1 MSCAPSGFFFIRLSR
16 QSLAHPKNYFSFD
29 CSVSISRTFKNFK
42 LFFGFFF
49 QSMVTLV
56 SRTPLG
62 FFLIRLLRQYLG
74 HFQKSFSFEGY
85 VSISHT
91 SRIHLSLIVALV
103 SRAPSGFIFIQLLRQ
118 CPAHLQDSFSFDCYV
133 NILRTFQVLFHSIVA
148 LVSWELLGF
157 SFIRLLLQCIA
168 HLQDSFSSY
177 CYVSI
182 PRACRIL
189 FH

>member
-91 SRIHLSLIVALV
+91 SRIHLSLIVACL
-103 SRAPSGFIFIQLLRQ
+103 
-118 CPAHLQDSFSFDCYV
+118 AHLQDSFSFNCYVSVQHTFRILSHSIVTLISCALFRFFFIRLQHQYRGNFQDSLSFDCYFSV
-133 NILRTFQVLFHSIVA
+133 LRTFRIHFHLIVT
-148 LVSWELLGF
+148 
-157 SFIRLLLQCIA
+157 
-168 HLQDSFSSY
+168 
-177 CYVSI
+177 
-182 PRACRIL
+182 
-189 FH
+189 